1 MSGVVGICVVDSDG
15 DGRPMVFL
23 TDLAT
28 NATEKGV
35 HVIIYSGNDD
45 SLVAHTGSQG
55 ESLRRR
61 ASSRRN

>member
-1 MSGVVGICVVDSDG
+1 
-15 DGRPMVFL
+15 MVFL
-23 TDLAT
+23 TELAT

-55 ESLRRR
+55 ESLQRR